1 MSIYENIL
9 KAISDEKRLMLVSLL
24 LRAEDEF
31 YVCELAYAMG
41 ESQYNLSKYLKEL
54 KMANIVQERR
64 VGRGILYQISPARDE
79 FTEKLFSAIQ
89 ALPAEYVKKNEML
102 LSEIAQKRENGQC
115 VNIVKNIASAI
126 IVNNKRKLT

>member
-1 MSIYENIL
+1 MSIYEKIL

-24 LRAEDEF
+24 LRAEGEF

-41 ESQYNLSKYLKEL
+41 EHQYNLSKYLKEL

-79 FTEKLFSAIQ
+79 FTEKLYSAIKS
-89 ALPAEYVKKNEML
+89 LPAEYVKKNEML
-102 LSEIAQKRENGQC
+102 LSEIVQKRGNSHC
-115 VNIVKNIASAI
+115 VNIVKNTTPTI
-126 IVNNKRKLT
+126 IVNKKEN